1 MNENFLK
8 SALTISNYNVI
19 GRKINFN
26 QRIFENTIMNNN
38 NLTREGT
45 YFLSSIALIEN
56 CGSGLLGDIDS
67 IMLNNYLKS
76 KKIIN
81 TDIKNFEQ
89 TDEFVNN
96 FYDIILSDMNNN
108 ETFEAK
114 IKSLF
119 SDAYNNANRHFVF
132 SNSRSVFK
140 KGDMEA
146 LNSKKY
152 LEKYF
157 DNNSGLCSGFSLLW
171 LNCMMNSFSKNS
183 TQFKNDNDFSFDNME
198 KLSIEWFHSSAK
210 KIIESYK
217 DNIHK
222 DNLLQDQ
229 EVNKYINL
237 VQNLFNVGNSRLRHD
252 NFFALKIEHKSVLNS
267 KLAEFISSIS
277 KTVKDHLCLYIS
289 TNFHAMAIYLQK
301 HENYLRIYFYDPN
314 INNGD
319 YGFNVLING
328 NIEHIIAQNIDF
340 TKSSE
345 LFSNNNLSLFMFA
358 FDKNILNK
366 KMTSDDSFI
375 NPIKLFKYN
384 NWKHD
389 PILASQAL
397 NFLSAYNNY
406 FLVNYLL
413 K

>member
-1 MNENFLK
+1 
-8 SALTISNYNVI
+8 
-19 GRKINFN
+19 
-26 QRIFENTIMNNN
+26 
-38 NLTREGT
+38 
-45 YFLSSIALIEN
+45 
-56 CGSGLLGDIDS
+56 
-67 IMLNNYLKS
+67 
-76 KKIIN
+76 
-81 TDIKNFEQ
+81 
-89 TDEFVNN
+89 
-96 FYDIILSDMNNN
+96 
-108 ETFEAK
+108 
-114 IKSLF
+114 
-119 SDAYNNANRHFVF
+119 
-132 SNSRSVFK
+132 
-140 KGDMEA
+140 
-146 LNSKKY
+146 
-152 LEKYF
+152 
-157 DNNSGLCSGFSLLW
+157 
-171 LNCMMNSFSKNS
+171 
-183 TQFKNDNDFSFDNME
+183 
-198 KLSIEWFHSSAK
+198 
-210 KIIESYK
+210 
-217 DNIHK
+217 
-222 DNLLQDQ
+222 
-229 EVNKYINL
+229 
-237 VQNLFNVGNSRLRHD
+237 
-252 NFFALKIEHKSVLNS
+252 
-267 KLAEFISSIS
+267 
-277 KTVKDHLCLYIS
+277 
-289 TNFHAMAIYLQK
+289 MAIYLQK